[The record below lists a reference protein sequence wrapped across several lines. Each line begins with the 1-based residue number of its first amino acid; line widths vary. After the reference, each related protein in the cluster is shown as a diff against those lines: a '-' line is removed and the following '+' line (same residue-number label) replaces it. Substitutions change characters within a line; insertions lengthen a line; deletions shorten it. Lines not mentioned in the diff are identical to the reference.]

1 MSNEITI
8 ADLSRHILHQVKK
21 HEQTIRYIEL
31 EAITFAVF
39 VDIVQ
44 RHSQHPIDENIQEM
58 IENYTITPIFLDEE
72 FGINIPALTPY
83 YHVYGNNIIR
93 DDGTTSACFKQYNGV
108 IDTWVNKITQTSILD
123 VIHAFK
129 QTPLYLVPKT
139 YPSFINHTKYLLSD
153 ICAIDL
159 NKLVK

>member
-21 HEQTIRYIEL
+21 HDQTIRYIEL

-72 FGINIPALTPY
+72 
-83 YHVYGNNIIR
+83 
-93 DDGTTSACFKQYNGV
+93 
-108 IDTWVNKITQTSILD
+108 
-123 VIHAFK
+123 
-129 QTPLYLVPKT
+129 
-139 YPSFINHTKYLLSD
+139 
-153 ICAIDL
+153 
-159 NKLVK
+159 